1 MKNLTIYLMLAF
13 FASTITTGI
22 NATAGPKDVDWGEVI
37 TVMDKTAANGN
48 MPDFID
54 NSGATRGAG
63 FNGEHVFVASRQGG
77 GDFVYFWD
85 VNDPAAEAGMLDLT
99 GVSGGIFTLADMT
112 VVGNHIFVS
121 NMIFAGGQFKMYHW
135 NGVDAQPTTLIA
147 YNSPVRLGDAFTVVG
162 NPDEHAM
169 IIVSAHGGSAFYI
182 WEMENGELIDPM
194 PVVDEW
200 DYDGTVTNF
209 ARITGVIGEAG
220 HGVASGPAFGPVLM
234 SMETGV
240 INGIPVDFFPGWPM
254 YAHIFH
260 FNEQRFLA
268 YAHVGESPAENK
280 LYILDL
286 NDGATI
292 ESAMNNLVDAGFEN
306 SVLHSVNIGNGPN
319 GNASVSVDVVVDDA
333 GNLHLMAFAAGNGF
347 IVQKIEGGEQ
357 PIDPADPLWMSNLL
371 DKTGDDLPVEIGSG
385 GNARSAAIYM
395 DRYVVVPSREG
406 EPNVWVWDSQAPG
419 FAPFA
424 LEYDESIIE
433 DMIFPINYVRTA
445 GDAIYVS
452 NLTLDPTGS
461 GWAQGVFRVYRWND
475 LESSPEIVIS
485 YDSEPGR
492 LGDAFSIIGDPKG
505 DGHII
510 AHINT
515 TKNFRVWTFEDGVLI
530 NEASPDMI
538 TLDVEPAHI
547 NNHGIYNPIPGE
559 EDLFLVTSNN
569 TGLMIADLAGQVHA
583 SWGTDIIDMTTYD
596 PNIFYYGGK
605 RYLTYT
611 INNIGNPDVGAVYKI
626 VDISMGANV
635 LEAFAAIT
643 NSNDLD
649 ARIAYSRELGA
660 GHPNLTATNQVV
672 INDEG
677 AAIVLAHVVGVGFV
691 LETTG
696 DAPETYA
703 LILAV
708 EPEGTGT
715 VSGAG
720 EYVEG
725 ATVPVSATPA
735 EGYQFVNWTDT
746 DGATISTQASF
757 TFTMPAAATTLI
769 ANFED
774 IPAVEVS
781 TLAELRNKPADGTV
795 YLYTGNA
802 VIVAM
807 DGFRNRKFIQDETAA
822 ILIDDNPGIIT
833 TEYELYDVITN
844 VEGVINIWNNLV
856 RLQPTANT
864 GAAIDNT
871 PIDPVV
877 FQLNEVAPGDQ
888 AKLVKF
894 EQVFFT
900 GAAGD
905 FINGQNYIISDGENT
920 FELRTDFY
928 DVDYIGQPIPGEE
941 TLLDITG
948 VILQYQETLQ
958 LVPRFADDFVVLDD
972 DDDDDVSVHDLH
984 KPEITIFPNPASD
997 IVTISADVKIQSI
1010 RMIDMLGQVVYTG
1023 LAHGSQHQVELGG
1036 LRNGVYFI
1044 QVFTEAGS
1052 ITERVQIVK

>member
-13 FASTITTGI
+13 FAGTITKGI

-37 TVMDKTAANGN
+37 TVMDKTAASGN

-77 GDFVYFWD
+77 GDFVYYWD
-85 VNDPAAEAGMLDLT
+85 VNDPDAEAGMLNLS

-112 VVGNHIFVS
+112 VVGDHIFVS
-121 NMIFAGGQFKMYHW
+121 NMVFAGGQFKMYHW
-135 NGVDAQPTTLIA
+135 NGMDVQPTTLIA

-162 NPDEHAM
+162 DPDDYAM
-169 IIVSAHGGSAFYI
+169 IVVSAHGASDFYI
-182 WEMENGELIDPM
+182 WEMENGSLIDEDPQIITWQLG
-194 PVVDEW
+194 DALLNFSR
-200 DYDGTVTNF
+200 VTE
-209 ARITGVIGEAG
+209 VIGTDYLL
-220 HGVASGPAFGPVLM
+220 ASGPAFGPVLLN
-234 SMETGV
+234 
-240 INGIPVDFFPGWPM
+240 INGFAMNDIPIDFFPGWPM

-260 FNEQRFLA
+260 YNEQRFLA
-268 YAHVGESPAENK
+268 YAHVGESPSENT

-286 NDGATI
+286 NDGATVAL
-292 ESAMNNLVDAGFEN
+292 AMNNLVDAGFES
-306 SVLHSVNIGNGPN
+306 SVLHSVSIGDVFN
-319 GNASVSVDVVVDDA
+319 GNASVSVDVVIDDE

-347 IVQKIEGGEQ
+347 IVQKIAGGEQ
-357 PIDPADPLWMSNLL
+357 PIDPADPLWMSSLL
-371 DKTGDDLPVEIGSG
+371 DKTGDDLPVEIGTG

-406 EPNVWVWDSQAPG
+406 EPNVWVWDSHTPG
-419 FAPFA
+419 LEPFA
-424 LEYDESIIE
+424 LEYDENIIE
-433 DMIFPINYVRTA
+433 EMIFPINYIRTA

-475 LESSPEIVIS
+475 LESGPEIVIS
-485 YDSEPGR
+485 YDAEPGR

-515 TKNFRVWTFEDGVLI
+515 TKDFRVWTFENGVLI
-530 NEASPDMI
+530 NEDNPGMI
-538 TLDVEPAHI
+538 TLDIEPAHI
-547 NNHGIYNPIPGE
+547 NNHGVYNPIPGE

-569 TGLMIADLAGQVHA
+569 TGLMIADLDGEVHA
-583 SWGTDIIDMTTYD
+583 AWGTDIIDMRSYD

-611 INNIGNPDVGAVYKI
+611 INNEGNPDVGAVYKI
-626 VDISMGANV
+626 IDISMGANV
-635 LEAFAAIT
+635 LEAFAVIT
-643 NSNDLD
+643 SSNDLD
-649 ARIAYSRELGA
+649 ARIAYSKSLGA
-660 GHPNLTATNQVV
+660 GHPNLTGTNQVV

-677 AAIVLAHVVGVGFV
+677 AAMVLAHVVGTGFV

-703 LILAV
+703 LILEV

-720 EYVEG
+720 EYIEG
-725 ATVPVSATPA
+725 TSVPVSATPA
-735 EGYQFVNWTDT
+735 GGYQFVNWTDT
-746 DGATISTQASF
+746 DGITISTQASF
-757 TFTMPAAATTLI
+757 SFTMPAEETTLI
-769 ANFED
+769 ANFEE

-781 TLAELRNKPADGTV
+781 TLAELREKPADGTV

-844 VEGVINIWNNLV
+844 IEGEINIWNNLV

-864 GAAIDNT
+864 AAAIDNT
-871 PIDPVV
+871 PVDPAV
-877 FQLNEVAPGDQ
+877 FLLSEVTSGDQ

-894 EQVFFT
+894 EKVFFT
-900 GAAGD
+900 GATGD
-905 FINGQNYIISDGENT
+905 FINGQNYTISDGENT

-928 DVDYIGQPIPGEE
+928 DVDYIGQPIPGEH
-941 TLLDITG
+941 THLDITG

-958 LVPRFADDFVVLDD
+958 IVPRFAEDFVILDD
-972 DDDDDVSVHDLH
+972 DDDDDVSVHDLYNAG
-984 KPEITIFPNPASD
+984 ITVYPNPASD
-997 IVTISADVKIQSI
+997 IVTIHADATIKSI
-1010 RMIDMLGQVVYTG
+1010 RMIDMLGQLVYSSV
-1023 LAHGSQHQVELGG
+1023 AHGHQHQIELGG
-1036 LRNGVYFI
+1036 LRNGIYFI
-1044 QVFTEAGS
+1044 QVFTENAS
-1052 ITERVQIVK
+1052 VTERIQLVK

>member
-37 TVMDKTAANGN
+37 TVMDKTAASGN

-77 GDFVYFWD
+77 GDFIYYWD
-85 VNDPAAEAGMLDLT
+85 VNDPAAEAGMLNLT

-112 VVGNHIFVS
+112 VVGDHIFVS
-121 NMIFAGGQFKMYHW
+121 NMVFAGGQFKMYHW
-135 NGVDAQPTTLIA
+135 NGMDAQPTTLIA

-162 NPDEHAM
+162 DPDDHAM
-169 IIVSAHGGSAFYI
+169 IVVSAHGGSAFYI
-182 WEMENGELIDPM
+182 WEMENGELTDPNPVIDA
-194 PVVDEW
+194 W
-200 DYDGTVTNF
+200 DYDGTATNF
-209 ARITGVIGEAG
+209 ARITSVIGEANL
-220 HGVASGPAFGPVLM
+220 GVVSGPAFGPVLT
-234 SMETGV
+234 SMQTGV
-240 INGIPVDFFPGWPM
+240 INGMPVDFFPGWPM

-260 FNEQRFLA
+260 FNNQRFMA
-268 YAHVGESPAENK
+268 FAHVGETPIGNT
-280 LYILDL
+280 LYVLDL
-286 NDGATI
+286 SDG
-292 ESAMNNLVDAGFEN
+292 ESVEEAIDNLIAAGFEN
-306 SVLHSVNIGNGPN
+306 SVVHSVDIGNIAN
-319 GNASVSVDVVVDDA
+319 LNASVSVDVVIDDD

-347 IVQKIEGGEQ
+347 IVQNIAGGEQ

-406 EPNVWVWDSQAPG
+406 EPNVWVWDSHTPG
-419 FAPFA
+419 LEPFA
-424 LEYDESIIE
+424 LQYDENIIE
-433 DMIFPINYVRTA
+433 DMIFPINYVRTV
-445 GDAIYVS
+445 GEDIYVS

-475 LESSPEIVIS
+475 LESGPEIVIS
-485 YDSEPGR
+485 YDAEPGR

-515 TKNFRVWTFEDGVLI
+515 TKDFRVWTFENGVLI
-530 NEASPDMI
+530 NEDNPGMI
-538 TLDVEPAHI
+538 TLGVEPNHI
-547 NNHGIYNPIPGE
+547 NNHGIYNSIPGE

-569 TGLMIADLAGQVHA
+569 TGIMIADLDGQVHA
-583 SWGTDIIDMTTYD
+583 SWGTDIIDMRSYD

-611 INNIGNPDVGAVYKI
+611 INNEGNPDVGAVYKI

-649 ARIAYSRELGA
+649 ARIAYSKSLGA

-672 INDEG
+672 IDDEG
-677 AAIVLAHVVGVGFV
+677 AAIVLAHVVGTGFV

-703 LILAV
+703 LILEV
-708 EPEGTGT
+708 EPDGTGT

-720 EYVEG
+720 EYIEG
-725 ATVPVSATPA
+725 TSVPVEATPA
-735 EGYQFVNWTDT
+735 GGYQFVNWTDT
-746 DGATISTQASF
+746 DGNTVSTQASF
-757 TFTMPAAATTLI
+757 NFTMPAEETTLI
-769 ANFED
+769 ANFEE

-781 TLAELRNKPADGTV
+781 TLAELREKPADGTV

-807 DGFRNRKFIQDETAA
+807 DSFRNRKFIQDETAA

-844 VEGVINIWNNLV
+844 VEGEINIWNNLV

-864 GAAIDNT
+864 AAASDNT
-871 PIDPVV
+871 PVDPAI
-877 FQLNEVAPGDQ
+877 FLLNEIASGDQ
-888 AKLVKF
+888 AKLVTF
-894 EQVFFT
+894 EKVFFT
-900 GAAGD
+900 GATGD
-905 FINGQNYIISDGENT
+905 FINGQNYTISDGENT

-928 DVDYIGQPIPGEE
+928 DADYIGQPIPDEE
-941 TLLDITG
+941 THLDITG

-958 LVPRFADDFVVLDD
+958 IVPRFADDFVVFDD

-984 KPEITIFPNPASD
+984 NAGITVFPNPASD
-997 IVTISADVKIQSI
+997 IVTIRAEALIKSI
-1010 RMIDMLGQVVYTG
+1010 RMIDMLGQLVYTSA
-1023 LAHGSQHQVELGG
+1023 AHGHQHQIELGG
-1036 LRNGVYFI
+1036 LRNGIYFI
-1044 QVFTEAGS
+1044 QVFTENAS
-1052 ITERVQIVK
+1052 ITERIQLVK